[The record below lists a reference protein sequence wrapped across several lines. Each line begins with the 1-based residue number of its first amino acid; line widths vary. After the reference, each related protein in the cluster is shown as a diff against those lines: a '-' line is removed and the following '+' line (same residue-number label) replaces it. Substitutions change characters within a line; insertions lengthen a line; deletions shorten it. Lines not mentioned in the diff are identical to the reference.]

1 MLRYLFCALAFAVAT
16 AMGSAIASADQQ
28 KYAQTP
34 PGGHYKE
41 CHGYVRHISAE
52 NVRVHCIDGN
62 PADLSFLSYPK
73 YSNYHDGRTV
83 ESRHLTPGTPV
94 HVIFSQTLGI
104 RHAFK
109 IFVANPQG
117 RGLYGFKT

>member
-1 MLRYLFCALAFAVAT
+1 MLRHFFCALLLSVVAVTGA
-16 AMGSAIASADQQ
+16 ASADQQ

-41 CHGYVRHISAE
+41 CHGYVRHISAA
-52 NVRVHCIDGN
+52 NVRVHCIDGT

-73 YSNYHDGRTV
+73 YTSYHDGRTV
-83 ESRHLTPGTPV
+83 ESRALKPGTPV
-94 HVIFSQTLGI
+94 HVIFSQTIGI

-109 IFVANPQG
+109 IFVADPQG
-117 RGLYGFKT
+117 HGLYGFKT